1 MPVNKA
7 RILCAMSDFMMREFS
22 QRTIDR
28 LGRKRLFKLI
38 LPAFEPFLLININKE
53 IEKNHYAIYQS
64 VDALKHR
71 RQPDD
76 SDTKLLLKKARE
88 IDEEF
93 LRKANAL
100 SSAINIRYQDIERV
114 RRKRIEH
121 LLQSSYRILN
131 KWQDIPQIRVVIASL
146 FDQKQF
152 HILLHDILSLYIDE
166 TKILSNSVK
175 IPHALFFVRDSILQT
190 IHSVMAEVAEELATE
205 LTDRVYRKRDF
216 GN

>member
-1 MPVNKA
+1 VNKT

-22 QRTIDR
+22 QRTIDK
-28 LGRKRLFKLI
+28 LSQNRLFKLL
-38 LPAFEPFLLININKE
+38 LPTFESFLLININKE
-53 IEKNHYAIYQS
+53 IEKNRYAICQS
-64 VDALKHR
+64 ADALKNG

-76 SDTKLLLKKARE
+76 MDTQFLLKKARE

-93 LRKANAL
+93 LQKANSL
-100 SSAINIRYQDIERV
+100 SSAINIQYQDIERV

-146 FDQKQF
+146 FGQKQF
-152 HILLHDILSLYIDE
+152 HILLHDILGLYIDE

-175 IPHALFFVRDSILQT
+175 IPHALFFVRDSILQA
-190 IHSVMAEVAEELATE
+190 IHSVMAEVAEELASE
-205 LTDRVYRKRDF
+205 LTNRIYITR
-216 GN
+216 